1 MPTFCILHVFAPWHL
16 LVVIRPYVLPLLV
29 QVRGSVGMCTEDAA
43 ETGGAVLTAGGGVC
57 TALVTFLTLVS
68 GNV

>member
-1 MPTFCILHVFAPWHL
+1 
-16 LVVIRPYVLPLLV
+16 
-29 QVRGSVGMCTEDAA
+29 MCTKDAA

-57 TALVTFLTLVS
+57 TALMMFLILFS